1 MINKKIVLLFLIILI
16 FTSCGSP
23 VGISTSDALW
33 KMESIRSETMNFV
46 NDYCLLYKEFNKTI
60 YDKKSI
66 SINDVEY
73 VGSKIYDFL
82 KSKGIKVNTKYLNDT
97 IEKAK
102 INEKENLNFINN
114 LKKQETENNYKN
126 CDYLIIYDIWNG
138 IEGKHSKTHY
148 TALGISVFD
157 IRRNETT
164 SDYLI
169 SGNNHNF
176 IDKFYPPVETFIDR
190 AFEIWWKKYQ
200 E

>member
-1 MINKKIVLLFLIILI
+1 MLEIMNKKIVFFVSILI
-16 FTSCGSP
+16 FFAFTNKSFARLE
-23 VGISTSDALW
+23 VSDVLW
-33 KMESIRSETMNFV
+33 KTESIRSKRIADNKI
-46 NDYCLLYKEFNKTI
+46 NDFCLLYKESDKSI

-73 VGSKIYDFL
+73 VGSKIYNFL

-102 INEKENLNFINN
+102 ISKQENLNFINN

-126 CDYLIIYDIWNG
+126 CDYLVVYYVWNG
-138 IEGKHSKTHY
+138 SETVVVTIN
-148 TALGISVFD
+148 IFD

-169 SGNNHNF
+169 SKRYVNLFKIVYPKLEEF
-176 IDKFYPPVETFIDR
+176 IDKGLN
-190 AFEIWWKKYQ
+190 IWWKKYQ